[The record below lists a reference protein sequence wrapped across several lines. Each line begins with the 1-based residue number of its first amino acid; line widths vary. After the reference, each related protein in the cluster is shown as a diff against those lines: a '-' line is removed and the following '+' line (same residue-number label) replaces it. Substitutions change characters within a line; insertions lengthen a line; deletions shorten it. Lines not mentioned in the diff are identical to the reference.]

1 MTEKWEEKLVE
12 LESAVVDYIRTIPR
26 SDRHKIIR
34 RLHERVRRL
43 EELVEGVED
52 IERENIFELTRA
64 RISLRQTGG
73 NLSKGAV

>member
-1 MTEKWEEKLVE
+1 VAEKWEEKLVE

-26 SDRHKIIR
+26 SDRHKVTR

-52 IERENIFELTRA
+52 IE
-64 RISLRQTGG
+64 
-73 NLSKGAV
+73 